1 MNTKRRI
8 AFFAAAGLAFAG
20 AMVLAMSGCQ
30 TPIDN
35 PTGGNPDANA
45 APDGLTVTD
54 ETVDSISLE
63 WSVSAGAAGYKVYHA
78 ATEDGE
84 FAEAGAIEGNAFTV
98 SGLPPD
104 TSFWYKVSAIKGTAE
119 TEQSEAVTGTT
130 KSAASGGG
138 GSGSGEDVDITAPT
152 GLLFSGASASEIT
165 LSWDAVS
172 GAAGY
177 KVYRSGT
184 ANGVYTYT
192 ATSDV
197 NSYTDSGLAPNS

>member
-8 AFFAAAGLAFAG
+8 AFFTVAGLAFAG

-30 TPIDN
+30 TPIDT
-35 PTGGNPDANA
+35 PTGGRSDANA
-45 APDGLTVTD
+45 APAGLTVTD
-54 ETVDSISLE
+54 ETVDSISLG
-63 WSVSAGAAGYKVYHA
+63 WSVSAGASGYKVYHA
-78 ATEDGE
+78 SSEDGD
-84 FAEAGAIEGNAFTV
+84 FAEAGSIEGNAYTV

-119 TEQSEAVTGTT
+119 TAQSEAVKGTT
-130 KSAASGGG
+130 KNA
-138 GSGSGEDVDITAPT
+138 GSGGEDVDITAPT

-165 LSWDAVS
+165 LSWDVFE

-197 NSYTDSGLAPNS
+197 NSYTDSGLAPNSTY